1 MFVHSTHEKTEG
13 KIVGSLAEWRIL
25 RMYLFSYYRCAQ
37 EEREGGEG
45 GSCTS
50 SEHTT
55 TTHRAY

>member
-1 MFVHSTHEKTEG
+1 MKKTEG